1 MKLGQS
7 IQEVAYDA
15 DSDMFAKCTMVLY
28 EPLQDFYGDLEFTE
42 YYNSRGEL
50 LSEEYDRQI
59 DLSKGL
65 IIKGSINVKETRR
78 IIPDYT
84 FAIGDEAA
92 FEREYRKYRSVCYV
106 EHQMQIR
113 YKIPVMV
120 PFSFQDKKEAI

>member
-1 MKLGQS
+1 MKLMNLGQS

-15 DSDMFAKCTMVLY
+15 GSDMFAMCTMVLY
-28 EPLQDFYGDLEFTE
+28 EPLQDFCGDLEFTE
-42 YYNSRGEL
+42 YYNAKGEL

-59 DLSKGL
+59 DLSKG
-65 IIKGSINVKETRR
+65 IVIEGGINVKEARR

-84 FAIGDEAA
+84 FAIGDEDA

-106 EHQMQIR
+106 EHQLRIR

-120 PFSFQDKKEAI
+120 PFSFVL